1 MTLNTDTCLH
11 LFSLQF
17 ITSSTHFGTPK
28 KKKKKCAQLLY
39 LTFTNCLK
47 KDFVCVGKIFQTYK
61 RVFLVDKN

>member
-1 MTLNTDTCLH
+1 MKNDFKYRHMFTFVFFTVDHIKHTFWNT
-11 LFSLQF
+11 
-17 ITSSTHFGTPK
+17 
-28 KKKKKCAQLLY
+28 KKKKCAQLLY